1 MGATADE
8 ARKARER
15 ARKQNSNR
23 GSTGSTDRLV
33 MDLTRGKSSLLD
45 KVAGRYVN
53 KPEQRAANIMQ
64 QRRANDTARTATR
77 ATAIEKREAKKKAA
91 DTLKKGVSGANRK
104 ATKRAERLARANGAS
119 KPKAK
124 PKPKATLSKSE
135 KDFIAGQKFKAKI
148 VKKTGVYPNTA
159 R

>member
-1 MGATADE
+1 MAKVPGPVGFDKIKN
-8 ARKARER
+8 KA
-15 ARKQNSNR
+15 AAKQAAAEWVNNTSSGN
-23 GSTGSTDRLV
+23 V
-33 MDLTRGKSSLLD
+33 KSD
-45 KVAGRYVN
+45 
-53 KPEQRAANIMQ
+53 AAAYDALM
-64 QRRANDTARTATR
+64 
-77 ATAIEKREAKKKAA
+77 KKAGFPNA
-91 DTLKKGVSGANRK
+91 KNPFTNL
-104 ATKRAERLARANGAS
+104 